1 MAFSISS
8 ASMSVLPLTAYSICN
23 TRGFIVSTVR
33 RNFERS
39 PPVRAAIVDRAG
51 TRSSACSR
59 PTCVAG
65 LLRAQLKAVLA
76 LNIILTRGPF
86 SKPMATHARFY
97 SSVATRFM
105 MVLSLCTWNWP
116 LNHQPYSVPLC
127 ERGFLK
133 KRLGGN
139 AITQSHPIHAGWGGT
154 DALMSGC
161 FITMSWMEGGVS
173 IDEALVTVDLDRD
186 RFQLWPGRRTY
197 PGIPRACFDVAFCFH
212 W

>member
-1 MAFSISS
+1 MVQIFQGGSKFSSKISSGGSIFIKKLVLGGTNLGGGVRFYHDRPTLFMAFSISS

-97 SSVATRFM
+97 SPVATRVM
-105 MVLSLCTWNWP
+105 IVLSLC
-116 LNHQPYSVPLC
+116 H
-127 ERGFLK
+127 
-133 KRLGGN
+133 
-139 AITQSHPIHAGWGGT
+139 
-154 DALMSGC
+154 
-161 FITMSWMEGGVS
+161 
-173 IDEALVTVDLDRD
+173 
-186 RFQLWPGRRTY
+186 
-197 PGIPRACFDVAFCFH
+197 
-212 W
+212 

>member
-23 TRGFIVSTVR
+23 TLGFIVSTVR

-97 SSVATRFM
+97 SPVATRFM
-105 MVLSLCTWNWP
+105 MVTLYLKFATKPSTLLCPGP
-116 LNHQPYSVPLC
+116 LR
-127 ERGFLK
+127 ERGFLKK

-139 AITQSHPIHAGWGGT
+139 AITQSHPIHAGWDGT

-161 FITMSWMEGGVS
+161 FITMS
-173 IDEALVTVDLDRD
+173 
-186 RFQLWPGRRTY
+186 
-197 PGIPRACFDVAFCFH
+197 
-212 W
+212 